1 MKAIAAALVRLAT
14 FALTVGLGTVVGLI
28 AIPIITGI
36 VGSDAWAVQALVQA
50 QATLFGV
57 LVAFGW
63 GTVGPTMVA
72 AALPSHRPQIFADSL
87 ITRGYLFLVTAPL
100 MAGVMV
106 LLQPGHALFV
116 ILASIAY
123 LLPYLGA
130 SWYFIGEAKPLRLF
144 LVDALP
150 QLIGTIVGLLVLT
163 ATRDF
168 TLLVATQLI
177 FNLIAVLLSSML
189 VLRGAAERL
198 AFDYS
203 IRSSLF
209 RMAQQRH
216 GVVTAATGS
225 LYVNLPMV
233 AVNLL
238 LPAQLDVYAFAD
250 RLFRFSASV
259 FSPILQFIQ
268 GWIPEGGPGAVT
280 HRIRRAAQ
288 VAPILGI
295 IGGTG
300 LGLLG
305 PTAAE
310 ILVKDSIDFGFTL
323 SIPIGLSF
331 AAVALSQVLGLACLV
346 SIGQAKELARSTVV
360 GAVFGI
366 PLIIAGALLGGV
378 VGVAWGVAA
387 SEVLVAGYQSVL
399 LRRHFRTLNS
409 SQVARDA
416 VT

>member
-1 MKAIAAALVRLAT
+1 MKAIAAALARLAT
-14 FALTVGLGTVVGLI
+14 FALTVGLGTVVGLV
-28 AIPIITGI
+28 AIPIITGV

-50 QATLFGV
+50 LATLFGV

-63 GTVGPTMVA
+63 GTVGPSMIA

-87 ITRGYLFLVTAPL
+87 VTRGYLFLITAPL

-106 LLQPGHALFV
+106 LLQPNHALFV
-116 ILASIAY
+116 ILSSIAY
-123 LLPYLGA
+123 LVPYLGA
-130 SWYFIGEAKPLRLF
+130 SWYFIGEAKPMRLF

-150 QLIGTIVGLLVLT
+150 QLTGTIVGLFVLT
-163 ATRDF
+163 VTRDF

-177 FNLIAVLLSSML
+177 FNLIAVLLSSVL
-189 VLRGAAERL
+189 VLKGTAAPP

-225 LYVNLPMV
+225 FYVNLPMV

-250 RLFRFSASV
+250 RLFRFSATV

-268 GWIPEGGPGAVT
+268 GWIPEGGPAVVA
-280 HRIRRAAQ
+280 HRVRRASQA
-288 VAPILGI
+288 APLLGI
-295 IGGTG
+295 IGGAG
-300 LGLLG
+300 LALLG

-310 ILVKDSIDFGFTL
+310 VLIKDSIDFGFNL
-323 SIPIGLSF
+323 SIPIGMSF

-346 SIGQAKELARSTVV
+346 SIGRAKELARSTVV

-366 PLIIAGALLGGV
+366 PLILVGASLAGV
-378 VGVAWGVAA
+378 VGVAWGVAV
-387 SEVLVAGYQSVL
+387 SEVLVAGFQFVV
-399 LRRHFRTLNS
+399 LRRYFRAQANAQGATHALN
-409 SQVARDA
+409 
-416 VT
+416 